1 MFLSFLELH
10 SCRSLNC
17 GFETTWSW
25 INNSIILI
33 FWGWTV
39 PDVIYHPYIIFTV
52 KFVVIWCNPFAE
64 ISGFIFW
71 KSCFTLVL
79 IKICLQNMSASI
91 FFFFFAFFQDLKHTL
106 HSIETHFLQQGGWGC
121 CMSENTS
128 SLELAA
134 SRLSVLVSPSSLFL
148 SLADDGMWKQLRS
161 FAAAA
166 LMGMH
171 GTGPGASLR
180 YELNHWAE
188 LNGVRNGRLT
198 LYMG

>member
-1 MFLSFLELH
+1 MFLSFLELR
-10 SCRSLNC
+10 SRRSLNC

-33 FWGWTV
+33 FWGV
-39 PDVIYHPYIIFTV
+39 NCA
-52 KFVVIWCNPFAE
+52 WCNISPSYHIHGEVCCDMMQSFCKDFRVHFLKALFHLSAYKNMLAKHVGISLVYSLHE
-64 ISGFIFW
+64 I
-71 KSCFTLVL
+71 
-79 IKICLQNMSASI
+79 
-91 FFFFFAFFQDLKHTL
+91 
-106 HSIETHFLQQGGWGC
+106 HFLQQEGWGC
-121 CMSENTS
+121 YTS

-134 SRLSVLVSPSSLFL
+134 SRLPVLVSPSSLFL
-148 SLADDGMWKQLRS
+148 SLADDGMLKQLWW

>member
-1 MFLSFLELH
+1 M
-10 SCRSLNC
+10 NC
-17 GFETTWSW
+17 A
-25 INNSIILI
+25 
-33 FWGWTV
+33 
-39 PDVIYHPYIIFTV
+39 
-52 KFVVIWCNPFAE
+52 WCN
-64 ISGFIFW
+64 ISPLYYIHGEVCCDMMQSFCRDFRVHFLKALFHLSAYKNMLAKYVGISF
-71 KSCFTLVL
+71 SNTQHPLV
-79 IKICLQNMSASI
+79 CS
-91 FFFFFAFFQDLKHTL
+91 L
-106 HSIETHFLQQGGWGC
+106 HSIETHFLLQEAWGC

-148 SLADDGMWKQLRS
+148 SLADDGMWKQLWS